1 MKGSEI
7 MELQIQDLVSS
18 IRKDGIDAANAEAEA
33 IISEA
38 KKKAETIFAD
48 AKAEAKNIQ
57 ETSEKEI
64 GILKES
70 AALSAE
76 QAKRDAM
83 LAFKNEVQTEFE
95 KILSA
100 KIKNNLSDAALG
112 KLIQAV
118 VADEDVQNYSV
129 EVAEVSDSL
138 KAELAEEIKN
148 GLEIKPTKSV
158 RAGFRLAARD
168 GSGYFDCSDEE
179 IMQML
184 MPYFRNLDF

>member
-18 IRKDGIDAANAEAEA
+18 IRKDGIDVANAEAEA

-38 KKKAETIFAD
+38 KKKAEMIIAD

-64 GILKES
+64 NILKES

-83 LAFKNEVQTEFE
+83 LAFKNEVQAEFE

-158 RAGFRLAARD
+158 RAGFRLAAKD

>member
-38 KKKAETIFAD
+38 KKKAEMIIAD

-64 GILKES
+64 NILKES

-83 LAFKNEVQTEFE
+83 LAFKNEVQAEFE

-100 KIKNNLSDAALG
+100 KIKNNLSEAALG

-138 KAELAEEIKN
+138 KAELAEEIKI
-148 GLEIKPTKSV
+148 GLEFIPTKSV

>member
-1 MKGSEI
+1 

-18 IRKDGIDAANAEAEA
+18 IRKEGIDAANVEAET
-33 IISEA
+33 IIADA
-38 KKKAETIFAD
+38 KKKAEAIVAD
-48 AKAEAKNIQ
+48 AKAEAKSMK

-64 GILKES
+64 SILKES
-70 AALSAE
+70 AAVSAE

-83 LAFKNEVQTEFE
+83 LAFKTEVQAEFE

-100 KIKNNLSDAALG
+100 KIQDNLSDAALG
-112 KLIQAV
+112 KLIHAV
-118 VADEDVQNYSV
+118 VADEDVKNYSV
-129 EVAEVSDSL
+129 EVSKVNDSL

-148 GLEIKPTKSV
+148 GLEIKPTKGV
-158 RAGFRLAARD
+158 QAGFRLAAKD
-168 GSGYFDCSDEE
+168 GSGYFDCSDDE

>member
-1 MKGSEI
+1 

-18 IRKDGIDAANAEAEA
+18 IRKDGIDAANAEAES
-33 IISEA
+33 ILSEA
-38 KKKAETIFAD
+38 KKKAEAIVAD
-48 AKAEAKNIQ
+48 AKAEARSIQ

-70 AALSAE
+70 AAVSAE

-83 LAFKNEVQTEFE
+83 LAFKGEVKAEFE

-100 KIKNNLSDAALG
+100 KVKENLSDAALG
-112 KLIQAV
+112 KLIKAV
-118 VADEDVQNYSV
+118 IADEDVENYSA
-129 EVAEVSDSL
+129 EVAQVSDAL
-138 KAELAEEIKN
+138 KAELAEEIKK
-148 GLEIKPTKSV
+148 GLEIRPTRGV
-158 RAGFRLAARD
+158 RAGFRLAAKD
-168 GSGYFDCSDEE
+168 GSGYFDCSDDE

>member
-38 KKKAETIFAD
+38 KKKAEMIIAD

-64 GILKES
+64 NILKES

-83 LAFKNEVQTEFE
+83 LAFKNEVQAEFE

-100 KIKNNLSDAALG
+100 KIKNNLSEAALG

-158 RAGFRLAARD
+158 RAGFRLAAKD

>member
-38 KKKAETIFAD
+38 KKKAEMIIAD

-83 LAFKNEVQTEFE
+83 LAFKNEVQTDFE

-148 GLEIKPTKSV
+148 GLEIKPTRSV